1 MRILVI
7 EDSPLLGQFLQKGL
21 SQEGHIA
28 VLSKTIDDAAEK
40 FWGGDFDAI
49 VADRRLPDG
58 DGLDFVKDVRADGAD
73 TIIIML
79 TSMNEPESRLEGL
92 QAGADDYIGKP
103 FSFGELVFRLNRLV
117 YKHASTHGIRIGNL
131 RIDPTGH
138 RAWLNDSPVNLTAK
152 EFSLLLVLASSTG
165 RIVKGTQLLAQVWGE
180 HEPDSLDKV
189 HVFINR
195 LRNKIGKELI
205 TTVRGLGYI
214 LDSPAE
220 EVD

>member
-1 MRILVI
+1 MRILII

-21 SQEGHIA
+21 TQEGHFTA
-28 VLSKTIDDAAEK
+28 WSKTIEDAEK
-40 FWGGDFDAI
+40 QLWNTNFDAI

-58 DGLDFVKDVRADGAD
+58 DGLDFVRKIRSEDAT

-92 QAGADDYIGKP
+92 QAGADDYLGKP

-117 YKHASTHGIRIGNL
+117 YKHASVHGINIGLL

-138 RAWLNDSPVNLTAK
+138 RAWLDNKPLEITAK

-165 RIVKGTQLLAQVWGE
+165 RVVGGAQLLAQVWGE
-180 HEPDSLDKV
+180 HEQDSLDKV

-195 LRNKIGKELI
+195 LRNKIGKEMI

-214 LDSPAE
+214 LDDPNKK
-220 EVD
+220 DG

>member
-1 MRILVI
+1 MRILII

-21 SQEGHIA
+21 SQEGHLA
-28 VLSKTIDDAAEK
+28 VWSKTIEDANEK
-40 FWGGDFDAI
+40 FWANSFDAI

-58 DGLDFVKDVRADGAD
+58 DGLDFVKAIRADGAS

-117 YKHASTHGIRIGNL
+117 YKHASTHGIKIGPL

-138 RAWLNDSPVNLTAK
+138 RAWLHDKPINLTAK

-165 RIVKGTQLLAQVWGE
+165 RVVDGAQLLAQVWGE
-180 HEPDSLDKV
+180 HEQDSLDKV

-195 LRNKIGKELI
+195 LRKKIGKEMI

-214 LDSPAE
+214 LDSPTKE
-220 EVD
+220 GE